1 LQGPYIQE
9 INTPEFPLI
18 DSLRGGEPQ
27 AWFSSDG
34 TVYARYDVIS
44 DIEVYDFDRCTGL
57 LTPRER
63 FWPVQGVW
71 NPSIPIGVANLA
83 LSASGRYLYTY
94 TGDSLTQYDLYAT
107 PIKSSETVVDSVV
120 DSLAYQPGHK
130 QGYWGYLHLGPD
142 GRIYSASYG
151 FVYDSLGIPSPV
163 YCHINAIL
171 APDSAGK
178 ACHPVQRYWEEQF
191 PFYDGI
197 AWLPVVPN
205 HPNYRL
211 GALPGT
217 ACDSLG
223 LPAWYAGPIERVDTT
238 VGVAPPP
245 STGSGSGIRVWPNPA
260 SSTGSGTGGVT
271 VELPT
276 QTIGTLQLIS
286 ATGVVLNTLP
296 FSGQQVEVPLTG
308 VPAGVYMVR
317 VHTRKGA
324 MHTAKLVV
332 LP

>member
-1 LQGPYIQE
+1 
-9 INTPEFPLI
+9 
-18 DSLRGGEPQ
+18 
-27 AWFSSDG
+27 
-34 TVYARYDVIS
+34 
-44 DIEVYDFDRCTGL
+44 
-57 LTPRER
+57 
-63 FWPVQGVW
+63 
-71 NPSIPIGVANLA
+71 VANLA

-238 VGVAPPP
+238 VGVEPGWPVRA
-245 STGSGSGIRVWPNPA
+245 SGNLQIWPNPA
-260 SSTGSGTGGVT
+260 QSET
-271 VELPT
+271 VLTLPT
-276 QTIGTLQLIS
+276 ATAAGSTLKVHDLTGRLIDTRS
-286 ATGVVLNTLP
+286 LTEDITT
-296 FSGQQVEVPLTG
+296 FTYPLTHL
-308 VPAGVYMVR
+308 PAGVYLLQVR
-317 VHTRKGA
+317 SGA
-324 MHTAKLVV
+324 ATWTTKLVV
-332 LP
+332 TP